1 MSDLAIILL
10 GLAPFTVPL
19 TVWLVLRAGR
29 AWFQDLLGHVAAA
42 QRVGDPVD
50 VARSKLE
57 IEKARVALEQQ
68 AQIAKLEREQRD
80 AEFELQAKRLQLE
93 LIKQRGDG

>member
-29 AWFQDLLGHVAAA
+29 AWFQDLLAHVAAA

-50 VARSKLE
+50 VARAK
-57 IEKARVALEQQ
+57 IELDKGRLALEQQ
-68 AQIAKLEREQRD
+68 AQIANLEREQRE
-80 AEFELQAKRLQLE
+80 AEFALHAKRIQLE
-93 LIKQRGDG
+93 MIQRGDG